1 MQLVSSSKITH
12 ATFDFNKH
20 LTIGSYRTLPR
31 AILANIFLVA
41 QILLLTREINCKICI
56 SYRTI
61 PSTIW
66 PLFSEFLIFCRL
78 ISRAFRRVK

>member
-41 QILLLTREINCKICI
+41 QILLLTREINCKI
-56 SYRTI
+56 
-61 PSTIW
+61 
-66 PLFSEFLIFCRL
+66 
-78 ISRAFRRVK
+78 

>member
-1 MQLVSSSKITH
+1 MQLVSSSKITL

-41 QILLLTREINCKICI
+41 QILLLNRPI